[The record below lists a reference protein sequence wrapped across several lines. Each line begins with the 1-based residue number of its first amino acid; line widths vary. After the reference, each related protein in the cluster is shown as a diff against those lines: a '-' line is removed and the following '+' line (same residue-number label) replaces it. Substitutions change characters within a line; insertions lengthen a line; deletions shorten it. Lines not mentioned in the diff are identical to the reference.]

1 MTTGVPARPTAPARG
16 TLERRRVRRRVMRSV
31 VRTALVTGTMVAVYA
46 SAPLDRRPAG
56 AIAVRLLLE
65 LLALV
70 LVLGWQI
77 RSVSRSPHPVLRGV
91 ESLVVSVPLLVL
103 SFAATYSVVDHNSPG
118 SFTEALS
125 RLDAAYLA
133 VTILSTVGFGDITP
147 VTDVA
152 RSLVMSQMLV
162 DLAFVGLVA
171 KVLVGAVRR
180 RRDEM
185 QSEAAT
191 SEDGE
196 VAQA

>member
-1 MTTGVPARPTAPARG
+1 MTTGVPARPAIPARG
-16 TLERRRVRRRVMRSV
+16 TVERRQVRRRVMASV
-31 VRTALVTGTMVAVYA
+31 MRTLVVTGTMVAIYA
-46 SAPLDRRPAG
+46 TAPLDRRPAG
-56 AIAVRLLLE
+56 GVALRLLLE

-70 LVLGWQI
+70 LVLAWQI
-77 RSVSRSPHPVLRGV
+77 RSVGRSPHPVLRGV

-103 SFAATYSVVDHNSPG
+103 SFAATYAVVDHNSHG

-133 VTILSTVGFGDITP
+133 VTVLATVGFGDITP
-147 VTDVA
+147 VTETA
-152 RSLVMSQMLV
+152 RSLVMAQMLV

-185 QSEAAT
+185 QSVADMA
-191 SEDGE
+191 EDGE
-196 VAQA
+196 VDPT